1 MRATIVDV
9 AREAGVS
16 PTTVSHV
23 INGTRHVAEPTRQ
36 RVRAAIERLNY
47 EVNSLAQSLK
57 RDRSQTIGL
66 LITDISNPFFTALVR
81 GVEDVANAAGYGVFL
96 CNTDEDP
103 EKELTYLRM
112 LRRKR
117 VDAIL
122 MAPTGTRQ
130 PVVDQLIELGFP
142 LVCFDRPPPGAPC
155 DSVLVDNVGGARQ
168 AVSHLIGLGHRR
180 ISVITGLAGVGT
192 TDERLEGYRR
202 ALVEHGLPVDAAL
215 VRVGNSRL
223 NGGLR
228 EMLALLD
235 LPEPPTAVFSTNN
248 LMTLGVLSA
257 LQSRQVRVPEDMAV
271 VGFDDFDW
279 AAVLRPRLTAV
290 AQPTYEIG
298 ETAARM
304 LIDRIE
310 GRGGPAPRRIVL
322 PTRLIVRESCG
333 AAGPSQPAD
342 LEVAFGRPPVHV
354 ADVQLSAR

>member
-16 PTTVSHV
+16 FTTVSHV
-23 INGTRHVAEPTRQ
+23 LNGTRHVAEPTKQ
-36 RVRAAIERLNY
+36 RVLAAIERLNY

-57 RDRSQTIGL
+57 SDRSQTIGL
-66 LITDISNPFFTALVR
+66 LITDISNPFFTSLVR
-81 GVEDVANAAGYGVFL
+81 GVEDIANAAGYSIML

-122 MAPTGTRQ
+122 MAPTGVPQ
-130 PVVDQLIELGFP
+130 PVVDRLIGLGFP
-142 LVCFDRPPPGAPC
+142 LVCFDRPPPGASC
-155 DSVLVDNVGGARQ
+155 DNVLVDNVGGARQ
-168 AVSHLIGLGHRR
+168 AVSHLIELGHRR
-180 ISVITGLAGVGT
+180 VGVITGLAGVGT
-192 TDERLEGYRR
+192 TDERLEGYMQ
-202 ALVEHGLPVDAAL
+202 AMADHGLPIDPEL
-215 VRVGNSRL
+215 VRLGNSRL
-223 NGGLR
+223 DGGYR

-235 LPEPPTAVFSTNN
+235 LPALPTAVFSTNN
-248 LMTLGVLSA
+248 LMTLGVLGA
-257 LQSRQVRVPEDMAV
+257 LQSRQVHVPDDMAV
-271 VGFDDFDW
+271 VGFDDFEW

-310 GRGGPAPRRIVL
+310 GRGTLEPRRVVL

-333 AAGPSQPAD
+333 AARPIHAAE
-342 LEVAFGRPPVHV
+342 LEDVFGRPPMHV